1 MQTVGDMAE
10 PKHIITILS
19 IDGGGVRGI
28 IPATILESLERELQE
43 LDGTHKRIADYF
55 DVIAGTSTG
64 GLITAMLAVPDD
76 GKQPRP
82 LFTAEEIKR
91 FYFDKCPLI
100 FPPPPGGFWGWFLE
114 KLQKM
119 KIGSGHVMGPKY
131 SGDPLHQIISQIMG
145 NKKLS
150 DTLANVVIPA
160 YDIQLQCP
168 VIFSNFEGNNDDAKL
183 SDVCI
188 GTSATPTYL
197 PPHHFHTHNNFDLID
212 GGVAANNPMLLSI
225 NHLTNQALT
234 GGIPNRGSTQYWPLN
249 EALKALNS
257 KEDIL
262 KKCVVLSLGTGQT
275 KPGYQATDAAHNGLW
290 GSLSKDGKSPLID
303 MQKSPL
309 IDIFMQSSSAMV
321 DIQTSIMF
329 QGLQLADNYLR
340 IQEPNL
346 EDKRSALDLSTAE
359 NLNALKDI
367 GIQLLDKPVSRV
379 NLHTGWYEPVDGKGT
394 NREELKRLAKKLSD
408 ERKKRM

>member
-1 MQTVGDMAE
+1 MA
-10 PKHIITILS
+10 KDLITILS

-28 IPATILESLERELQE
+28 IPATILEFLERHLQE
-43 LDGTHKRIADYF
+43 LDGKDKRIADYF
-55 DVIAGTSTG
+55 DVIAGTGTG
-64 GLITAMLAVPDD
+64 GLMTAMLAAPDD
-76 GKQPRP
+76 GKKPRP
-82 LFTAEEIKR
+82 LFTAGEITE
-91 FYFDKCPLI
+91 FYFGKCPLI
-100 FPPPPGGFWGWFLE
+100 FPPPPGGFWGWFH
-114 KLQKM
+114 KLKR
-119 KIGSGHVMGPKY
+119 GYGHVMGPKY
-131 SGDPLHQIISQIMG
+131 SGDPLHQIIRKILG
-145 NKKLS
+145 NKKLR

-160 YDIQLQCP
+160 YDIQSQYP

-197 PPHHFHTHNNFDLID
+197 PPYHFHTHNNFDLID
-212 GGVAANNPMLLSI
+212 AGVAANNLMLLSI

-234 GGIPNRGSTQYWPLN
+234 GGIPDKGSTQYWPLIQASDAR
-249 EALKALNS
+249 ES

-262 KKCVVLSLGTGQT
+262 KKCLVLSLGTGET
-275 KPGYQATDAAHNGLW
+275 KTGYQAKDVARW
-290 GSLSKDGKSPLID
+290 GTFGWLSKDGKSPLID
-303 MQKSPL
+303 ML
-309 IDIFMQSSSAMV
+309 LQSSSAKA
-321 DIQTSIMF
+321 DIDASIRF

-379 NLHTGWYEPVDGKGT
+379 NIHTGWYEPMEGKGT
-394 NREELKRLAKKLSD
+394 NREELKRLAEKLSD
-408 ERKKRM
+408 ERKKRCDGDHRCDRI